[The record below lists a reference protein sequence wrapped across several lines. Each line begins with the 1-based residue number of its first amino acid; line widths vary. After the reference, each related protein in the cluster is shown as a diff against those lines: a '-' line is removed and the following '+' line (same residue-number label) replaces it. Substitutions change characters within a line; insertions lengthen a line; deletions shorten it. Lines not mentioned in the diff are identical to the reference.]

1 MSQLNDIK
9 KIFSDQVY
17 SMNGTVCLDR
27 EHVDWLIKQA
37 EKGLTER
44 EKSSRDDRLFFECV
58 KVMQEI
64 KFICQRAKR
73 YYMDEKDIDDILK
86 LLEGK
91 V

>member
-1 MSQLNDIK
+1 MKKFGGNKKLDEKEGPTREND
-9 KIFSDQVY
+9 KI
-17 SMNGTVCLDR
+17 M
-27 EHVDWLIKQA
+27 HAWH
-37 EKGLTER
+37 
-44 EKSSRDDRLFFECV
+44 ECITTLQ
-58 KVMQEI
+58 KI